1 MTHDSQNIQDFADE
15 AVRKANAKQKK
26 DEKTTVWVFVWTLF
40 AFKVVTIGAILWA
53 SGGTGEARA
62 LMLATSW
69 IYVGLPI
76 AAVAGPIVFW
86 VRRRRVRRKRAA
98 LQRAEWMLQD
108 AASTDADDLRPAS
121 HPQTMHLGI

>member
-1 MTHDSQNIQDFADE
+1 MTQDIQDFADE
-15 AVRKANAKQKK
+15 AVRKAEAKEKK

-40 AFKVVTIGAILWA
+40 VFKLVTIGAILWA

-76 AAVAGPIVFW
+76 AAIAGPTIFW
-86 VRRRRVRRKRAA
+86 IRRRRVRRKRAA
-98 LQRAEWMLQD
+98 LQRAEWMLND
-108 AASTDADDLRPAS
+108 AAPAGADDLRPAS